1 MRHMPAAEMEL
12 ERLRGWRTRPSRSH
26 AIAGTLATI
35 RTSLRRQS
43 RRFDGLV
50 DAWEDLL
57 PRELARH
64 TEIVAFRS
72 GVLDVIAHGSP
83 VAYQVN
89 RLLRSGLLASMQRS
103 CKGTLRKIRVRAR

>member
-1 MRHMPAAEMEL
+1 MPAAEMEL
-12 ERLRGWRTRPSRSH
+12 EKLRAWRTRPNRSH

-50 DAWEDLL
+50 NAWEDLL
-57 PRELARH
+57 PQELARH

-72 GVLDVIAHGSP
+72 GVLDVVADGSP

-89 RLLRSGLLASMQRS
+89 RLLRSGLLPAMQRS